1 MNRIFIDTNIFISPY
16 FWPGNERNLV
26 SIPQKNIKYFTSQQV
41 LEEIKKVLKEKFNV
55 NINDID
61 DYISKI
67 LSKFIIAKPDFDSQ
81 VVVRD
86 EKDTDILK
94 SALSKHCIFLITGD
108 KDLLTLKKVK
118 NMRILTST
126 ELIKE
131 LKLIFIPR
139 TREQKGN

>member
-1 MNRIFIDTNIFISPY
+1 MNRVFIDTNIFISAY

-26 SIPQKNIKYFTSQQV
+26 SIPKKNIKYYTSQQV
-41 LEEIKKVLKEKFNV
+41 LDEIKKVLMEKFNV
-55 NINDID
+55 NINDING
-61 DYISKI
+61 YISKI
-67 LSKFIIAKPDFDSQ
+67 LSKFIIAKPDVKSQ

-94 SALSKHCIFLITGD
+94 SALSEQCTFLITGD

-118 NMRILTST
+118 NTRILTST

-131 LKLIFIPR
+131 LKLKFIPKNR
-139 TREQKGN
+139 

>member
-1 MNRIFIDTNIFISPY
+1 MNRVFIDTNIFISAY

-26 SIPQKNIKYFTSQQV
+26 SIPPKNIKYYTSQQV
-41 LEEIKKVLKEKFNV
+41 LDEIKKVLMEKFNV

-61 DYISKI
+61 GYISKI
-67 LSKFIIAKPDFDSQ
+67 LSKFIIAKPDVKSQ

-94 SALSKHCIFLITGD
+94 SALSEQCTFLITGD
-108 KDLLTLKKVK
+108 KDLLTLKKVR
-118 NMRILTST
+118 NTRILTCT

-131 LKLIFIPR
+131 LKLKFIPKDR
-139 TREQKGN
+139 

>member
-1 MNRIFIDTNIFISPY
+1 MNRIFIDTNIFISAY
-16 FWPGNERNLV
+16 FWPGIERNLV
-26 SIPQKNIKYFTSQQV
+26 SILQKNIKYFTSQQV
-41 LEEIKKVLKEKFNV
+41 VDEIKKVLMEKFSV
-55 NINDID
+55 NISDID

-67 LSKFIIAKPDFDSQ
+67 LSKFFIANPDFESQ

-94 SALSKHCIFLITGD
+94 SALSEHCTFLITGD

-131 LKLIFIPR
+131 LKFIPKI
-139 TREQKGN
+139 REQKGI

>member
-1 MNRIFIDTNIFISPY
+1 MNRVFIDTNIFISAY

-26 SIPQKNIKYFTSQQV
+26 RIPQKNIKYYTSQQV
-41 LEEIKKVLKEKFNV
+41 LDEIKGVLKEKFNI
-55 NINDID
+55 NINDIK

-67 LSKFIIAKPDFDSQ
+67 LSKLIIANPDSESQ
-81 VVVRD
+81 VIVRD

-94 SALSKHCIFLITGD
+94 SALSENCTFLITGD

-118 NMRILTST
+118 NLRILTST

-131 LKLIFIPR
+131 LKLKFVPKTI
-139 TREQKGN
+139 

>member
-1 MNRIFIDTNIFISPY
+1 MNRIFIDTNIFISAY

-26 SIPQKNIKYFTSQQV
+26 SIPQKNINYFTSQQV

-131 LKLIFIPR
+131 LKIIFMPR
-139 TREQKGN
+139 IREQKGN